1 MSLPILNER
10 AQHLLK
16 VLIER
21 YIIEG
26 VPVGSRTLAESLA
39 QSSSLS
45 LSAASVRNVMA
56 DLEDL
61 GLIQAPHTSAGRVPT
76 IQGYRLFVNRLL
88 TARPLDEHEL
98 NRLHSELQHA
108 HGSRQQLIETAS
120 QMLSQFTGFTGLVTL
135 PKREQVNLLHIELI
149 PLSAQRVLAILVMSD
164 GEVQNR
170 VLPASRAYSAQEL
183 HQLAAQLTERLAG
196 QDPGRIRE
204 HLLKEM
210 DSLRSDLN
218 ALMQETIRLTE
229 QTLGQTAGDG
239 APDLAISGQS
249 KLLALDEISNRSRM
263 QSLFAAFESKRELLH
278 FFDQSQRAD
287 GVQIF
292 IGSES
297 GYAPLEECSLIT
309 APYREEGRE
318 EGRIIGYLGIIGP
331 TRMPYDQIIPRVD
344 MTARRL
350 GMALNPVSPPSA

>member
-16 VLIER
+16 VLVER
-21 YIIEG
+21 YIEEG
-26 VPVGSRTLAESLA
+26 IPVGSRTLA
-39 QSSSLS
+39 QSSALS

-61 GLIQAPHTSAGRVPT
+61 GLIHAPHTSAGRVPT
-76 IQGYRLFVNRLL
+76 IQGYRLFINKLL
-88 TARPLDEHEL
+88 TTRQLDEREL
-98 NRLHSELQHA
+98 HHLQGELQHA
-108 HGSRQQLIETAS
+108 HGSRQHLIATAS
-120 QMLSQFTGFTGLVTL
+120 QMLSQLTGFTGLVTL

-170 VLPASRAYSAQEL
+170 VLPTTRAYSAHEL

-196 QDPGRIRE
+196 HDPSRVRE
-204 HLLKEM
+204 HLLHEM

-218 ALMQETIRLTE
+218 SLMQDTIRLTE
-229 QTLGQTAGDG
+229 QALGQTFGDG
-239 APDLAISGQS
+239 TPDLVISGQS
-249 KLLALDEISNRSRM
+249 KLLAADNISNRSQM

-309 APYREEGRE
+309 APYREEGRDD
-318 EGRIIGYLGIIGP
+318 GRIIGYLGIIGP

-344 MTARRL
+344 MTARLL
-350 GMALNPVSPPSA
+350 GMALNPASPPSA

>member
-1 MSLPILNER
+1 MSLPILSER

-16 VLIER
+16 ILIER
-21 YIIEG
+21 YIDEG
-26 VPVGSRTLAESLA
+26 VPVGSRTLAQNSA
-39 QSSSLS
+39 LS
-45 LSAASVRNVMA
+45 LSPASVRNVMA

-61 GLIQAPHTSAGRVPT
+61 GLIHAPHTSAGRVPT
-76 IQGYRLFVNRLL
+76 IQGYRMFINRLL
-88 TARPLDEHEL
+88 TCRPLDEREL
-98 NRLHSELQHA
+98 HHVQGELQHA
-108 HGSRQQLIETAS
+108 HGSRLQLVETAS
-120 QMLSQFTGFTGLVTL
+120 QMLSQLTGFTGLVTL
-135 PKREQVNLLHIELI
+135 PKRESVNLLHIELI
-149 PLSAQRVLAILVMSD
+149 PLSAQRVLAILVMND

-196 QDPGRIRE
+196 QDPSLVRT

-210 DSLRSDLN
+210 DTLRSDLN
-218 ALMQETIRLTE
+218 GLMQEAIRLTE
-229 QTLGQTAGDG
+229 QTLVDTP
-239 APDLAISGQS
+239 PDLVISGQS
-249 KLLALDEISNRSRM
+249 KLLALDEISNRSQM

-292 IGSES
+292 IGRES

-318 EGRIIGYLGIIGP
+318 DGRIIGYLGIIGP

-344 MTARRL
+344 MTARLL
-350 GMALNPVSPPSA
+350 GMALNPANPPQI